1 MHKRFHFN
9 RVLMRYLL
17 SFLIVFLVPTL
28 IFQCTVYPRF
38 ASMLNSNVLNTQ
50 VQQMSIIQ
58 ENLRSR
64 FSSLYEYSDALYSS
78 SNIMRYVI
86 AEDTPI
92 NRLKIIQELHA
103 SYMLKDSHSVF

>member
-50 VQQMSIIQ
+50 VQQTCVRAFLPYTSTATRCTAAAISCAM
-58 ENLRSR
+58 
-64 FSSLYEYSDALYSS
+64 
-78 SNIMRYVI
+78 
-86 AEDTPI
+86 
-92 NRLKIIQELHA
+92 
-103 SYMLKDSHSVF
+103 